1 MAHTFEDLVNLERL
15 AEEAHA
21 RYTAPGVDDLD
32 AARRAWVE
40 AATAVQA
47 AITEHAKAEGTSRYD
62 VEMAVKK
69 TVRHP
74 GADGD

>member
-1 MAHTFEDLVNLERL
+1 VAHTFDDLVNLERL

-40 AATAVQA
+40 AAAAVQA
-47 AITEHAKAEGTSRYD
+47 AITEHAAAEGKSRYET
-62 VEMAVKK
+62 EMAVKK
-69 TVRHP
+69 AVRHP
-74 GADGD
+74 EAGAS